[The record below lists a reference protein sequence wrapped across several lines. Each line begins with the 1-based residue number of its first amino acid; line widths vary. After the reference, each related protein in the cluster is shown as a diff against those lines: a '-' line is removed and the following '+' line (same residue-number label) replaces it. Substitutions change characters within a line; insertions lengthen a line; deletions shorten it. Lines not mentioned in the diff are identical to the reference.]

1 MSVDGSDEI
10 FGALGALQEI
20 WPRRVTAER
29 SLLHDLA
36 RVAAGHGWRVFVLAR
51 DAEAFDD
58 VQQLPGVRVA
68 ATVDE
73 HIAVVHE
80 LFGELC
86 ERLRSR
92 RHGHVGVFDK
102 VLVIVDEYSTIVTD
116 AERHQGLT
124 DPRGGSSV
132 ALESNALFRHSRG
145 VQIHLVVN
153 CPMPTRQPL
162 AYAAAIS
169 GKFGAQLRDLDPKSA
184 AVREFWA

>member
-1 MSVDGSDEI
+1 MSVDSSDGN
-10 FGALGALQEI
+10 FGDLGALQEI
-20 WPRRVTAER
+20 WPRRVTAQR
-29 SLLHDLA
+29 SLLRDLA

-51 DAEAFDD
+51 DAEALDD

-102 VLVIVDEYSTIVTD
+102 VLVIVNEYSTIVTD

-153 CPMPTRQPL
+153 CPMPTRQPR

-169 GKFGAQLRDLDPKSA
+169 GKSGAQLSDLDPNSA

>member
-1 MSVDGSDEI
+1 MSVDGSDGI
-10 FGALGALQEI
+10 FGALAAQKEI

-36 RVAAGHGWRVFVLAR
+36 RVAAGHGWRVFVLVR
-51 DAEAFDD
+51 DAGAFDD
-58 VQQLPGVRVA
+58 VRQLPGVRVA

-80 LFGELC
+80 LFGDLC

-102 VLVIVDEYSTIVTD
+102 LLVVVDEYSAIVTD

-153 CPMPTRQPL
+153 CPLPPRQPL
-162 AYAAAIS
+162 AYAAIS
-169 GKFGAQLRDLDPKSA
+169 GEVRAQLRDLEPSSA
-184 AVREFWA
+184 AVREFWS